1 MRRGVMFAATL
12 ALVVPAP
19 AAAAPPVRNILPP
32 GANGLSSLPELGAFL
47 SAGARP
53 AHNDDQLALYEGLL
67 RAPRPFTD
75 ATLDTL
81 FKDASFG
88 GGPSAGPAPAG
99 GPHRADSAYGLP
111 HVVGHP
117 RAAGIVGV
125 GYATAHDRLF

>member
-19 AAAAPPVRNILPP
+19 AAAAPPVRNVLPP

-88 GGPSAGPAPAG
+88 GGPAGRRAPAG
-99 GPHRADSAYGLP
+99 AGLA
-111 HVVGHP
+111 
-117 RAAGIVGV
+117 RDNA
-125 GYATAHDRLF
+125 